1 VRGGQNARMKQQDAI
16 ALLKAD
22 HKAVKALFKEADEL
36 SDRATTQMKKLGDQ
50 ICREL
55 TVHTEIEEK
64 IFYPAVK
71 ERSQRGHKEEREL
84 VLESYEEHALAKK
97 VIGDLQSLDAT
108 DESYRAKLKVLHE
121 LIDEHVK
128 EEERELFP
136 GARELMSEDNLLEL
150 GQQLQQM
157 KEQLQQRVPA

>member
-1 VRGGQNARMKQQDAI
+1 MKQQDAI

-55 TVHTEIEEK
+55 TVHAEVEEK

-71 ERSQRGHKEEREL
+71 ERSQRGHKEQRDL

-97 VIGDLQSLDAT
+97 LIGELESLDAS

-136 GARELMSEDNLLEL
+136 GTRELMSEENLMEL
-150 GQQLQQM
+150 GRQIQQM
-157 KEQLQQRVPA
+157 KEQLQQQVPA

>member
-1 VRGGQNARMKQQDAI
+1 MKQQDAI

-50 ICREL
+50 VCREL
-55 TVHTEIEEK
+55 TVHAEIEEK

-71 ERSQRGHKEEREL
+71 ERSQRGHKEQRDL

-97 VIGDLQSLDAT
+97 LIGELQSLEAS
-108 DESYRAKLKVLHE
+108 DESYRPKLKVLHE

-136 GARELMSEDNLLEL
+136 GTRELMSEENLLEL
-150 GQQLQQM
+150 GQRMQQM
-157 KEQLQQRVPA
+157 KEQLQQQVPA

>member
-1 VRGGQNARMKQQDAI
+1 MKQQDAI

-55 TVHTEIEEK
+55 TVHTEIEEQ

-97 VIGDLQSLDAT
+97 VIGELQSLEAS
-108 DESYRAKLKVLHE
+108 DETYRAKFKVLHE

-128 EEERELFP
+128 EEERQLFP
-136 GARELMSEDNLLEL
+136 AVRELMSEDNLVEL
-150 GQQLQQM
+150 GEQIQQM